1 MWQKKSFLFV
11 VIFVLFFF
19 VNFVSW
25 GQVKSNSAKAIGA
38 GRSYTCALTQSGGV
52 KCWGSND
59 AGQLGDK
66 TNDGSNAPVD
76 VYGLSS
82 GVKAIAVGG
91 HHACALTNSGAVKC
105 WGGNSNGQLG
115 DGTNKQSNTPVDVA
129 GLSSGIT
136 AISAGVSH
144 TCALTDNGA
153 VKCWGHNY
161 GQLGDGTF
169 INRNTPVDVFG
180 LSSGVKAIAT
190 GFFHTCAITQ
200 TGAVRCWG
208 NNKHGQLGDGTNNQG
223 NINTPI
229 DVAGLRQGAKAIAAG
244 DYHTCAIT
252 QSGAVKCWGFNPSGQ
267 LGDGTNNQSNT
278 PVDVAGL
285 SYGAKAIATGELHTC
300 AVTQSDAAVC
310 WGNNLN
316 GQLGDGTNTYRNTPV
331 RVFGL
336 SSGVT
341 DITAGKEHSC
351 AMTNSGAIKCW
362 GNNGAGQLGDG
373 RGSYRNAP
381 VDVSGLSSG
390 VTVIAA
396 GSDRTCAITDDG
408 TVKSWGSNSYV
419 HLKYEPGS
427 DRSTPG
433 DIPGFGSGVT
443 AIASGKEHNCA
454 LTASGAVKCWGNNA
468 SGQLGDETTKDRYA
482 PNDIPSLGSGNKAI
496 AAGEYHTCALTQS
509 GAVKCWGRN
518 NYRQLG
524 DGTITH
530 RNIPS
535 GVSGLRSGVAAVD
548 ARKDHTVN
556 YRNIPSDVSGLS
568 SGVTAI
574 AAGKDHTCALTQS
587 GAVKCWGHNNYR
599 QLGDGTYDNRSTLV
613 DVSGLSF
620 GITAIAAGTDHTCA
634 LTQSG
639 AVKCWGRND
648 FGQLGD
654 GTYDNRSTLVD
665 VSGLSSGV
673 TAIVAAEYHT
683 CALTQSGAVK
693 CWGRNNYGQIGDGT
707 HNRSSTPV
715 GVSGLNSGITAIA
728 AGADHT
734 CALTQSGAVKCWGR
748 NTHLQ
753 LGNGTYNRSNT
764 PVDVLGEVISNDTSI
779 KTLNTENDKIIIPVQ
794 INCQN
799 FQMEAI
805 GVHEGSLPNN
815 RRRDSGEKIAGYVD
829 VNIGHTDVP
838 VKLVLSSYEPVIW
851 RLHISSDARLSE
863 IYLSGS
869 NDSRVEGVQSIM
881 VSYIGNAYAYENP
894 NVSSSRHGHMSSLAD
909 VVKQKTGC
917 NITKFQGVYQGSNFY
932 IGYITKDTSEKKEIY
947 KYIDKNGNVIYR
959 DY

>member
-1 MWQKKSFLFV
+1 MRQKKSLLFV
-11 VIFVLFFF
+11 VILVLFFSF
-19 VNFVSW
+19 NFVSW
-25 GQVKSNSAKAIGA
+25 GQVKGNSEKAIGA
-38 GRSYTCALTQSGGV
+38 GRTYTCALTQSGGV

-115 DGTNKQSNTPVDVA
+115 DGTNKQSNTPVDVF
-129 GLSSGIT
+129 GLSSGVT

-161 GQLGDGTF
+161 GQLGDETF

-180 LSSGVKAIAT
+180 LSSGVKAIST

-208 NNKHGQLGDGTNNQG
+208 NNAKGQLGDGTNNKG
-223 NINTPI
+223 NINTPV
-229 DVAGLRQGAKAIAAG
+229 DVSGLSNGVTAISAG

-252 QSGAVKCWGFNPSGQ
+252 KSGAVKCWGFNPSGQ

-278 PVDVAGL
+278 PVDVFGL
-285 SYGAKAIATGELHTC
+285 SSGVTAIATGELHTC
-300 AVTQSDAAVC
+300 AVTQSGAAVC

-316 GQLGDGTNTYRNTPV
+316 GQLGDGTNIYRNTPV

-341 DITAGKEHSC
+341 AIAAGKEHTC
-351 AMTNSGAIKCW
+351 AITKRGAIKCW
-362 GNNGAGQLGDG
+362 GNNARGQLGDG
-373 RGSYRNAP
+373 RGSYQNAP

-390 VTVIAA
+390 VTAIAA
-396 GSDRTCAITDDG
+396 GSDRTCAITSSG
-408 TVKSWGSNSYV
+408 TVKCWGSNSYV
-419 HLKYEPGS
+419 HLKYGPGS

-433 DIPGFGSGVT
+433 DVPGFGSEVT
-443 AIASGKEHNCA
+443 AIASGKEHTCA
-454 LTASGAVKCWGNNA
+454 LTDSGAVKCWGNNA
-468 SGQLGDETTKDRYA
+468 SGQLGDGTTKDRYA
-482 PNDIPSLGSGNKAI
+482 PNDVSSLGSGNKAI
-496 AAGEYHTCALTQS
+496 AAGEFHTCVVTQSGGVKCWGRNLFGRLGDGTPIKRSTHVSGLRPGFSGVEPRKERTVDYKNTPVDVSGLSSGVVAIVAGKDHTCVLTQS

-518 NYRQLG
+518 N
-524 DGTITH
+524 
-530 RNIPS
+530 S
-535 GVSGLRSGVAAVD
+535 
-548 ARKDHTVN
+548 
-556 YRNIPSDVSGLS
+556 
-568 SGVTAI
+568 
-574 AAGKDHTCALTQS
+574 
-587 GAVKCWGHNNYR
+587 R
-599 QLGDGTYDNRSTLV
+599 QLGDGTYDDRSTPFN
-613 DVSGLSF
+613 VSGLSS
-620 GITAIAAGTDHTCA
+620 GIKAIAPGGDHTCA

-654 GTYDNRSTLVD
+654 GTHNPKNTPVD
-665 VSGLSSGV
+665 VPSLSSGV
-673 TAIVAAEYHT
+673 TAIVAGEYHT
-683 CALTQSGAVK
+683 CVLTQSGAVK
-693 CWGRNNYGQIGDGT
+693 CWGRNNYGQLGDGT
-707 HNRSSTPV
+707 HNRSNTPV
-715 GVSGLNSGITAIA
+715 GVSDLSSGITTIA
-728 AGADHT
+728 AGANHT
-734 CALTQSGAVKCWGR
+734 CALTQGGAVKCWGR
-748 NTHLQ
+748 NTALQ

-779 KTLNTENDKIIIPVQ
+779 KTLNKENDKIIIPVQ

-799 FQMEAI
+799 FQIEAI

-815 RRRDSGEKIAGYVD
+815 RSRGFGEKIAGYVD
-829 VNIGHTDVP
+829 VNIGHTEVP

-851 RLHISSDARLSE
+851 RLHISSDARLSN

-869 NDSRVEGVQSIM
+869 NDSRVEGIQNIR
-881 VSYIGNAYAYENP
+881 VSYIGDTYAYKDP
-894 NVSSSRHGHMSSLAD
+894 DVSSSRHGRMPSLAG

-917 NITKFQGVYQGSNFY
+917 NITKFQGVYKGSNFY
-932 IGYITKDTSEKKEIY
+932 IGYITKDSSEKKDKIY
-947 KYIDKNGNVIYR
+947 KHIDENGKVIYR
-959 DY
+959 NY